1 MPNLT
6 WNDRAER
13 LWLLEQ
19 FAMAL
24 RFHGQERRAEACEAE
39 CQRLRAELL
48 QEAA

>member
-1 MPNLT
+1 MTSLT

-19 FAMAL
+19 WALAL
-24 RFHGQERRAEACEAE
+24 RFHGRKQCAEACEAE
-39 CQRLRAELL
+39 YQRLREELL

>member
-1 MPNLT
+1 MTNLT

-19 FAMAL
+19 WARLL
-24 RFHGQERRAEACEAE
+24 RFHGQEQRAETCEAE
-39 CQRLRAELL
+39 YQRLREELL